1 MERTINTVELHD
13 GRIVSTYSEEWRAE
27 AEARTMLSWPLHNR
41 RVHMQ
46 GVLEKRGA
54 EGHRELENLIHKIWT
69 HRQVEKLLQM
79 DCDSERIQHLTR
91 LERATNQRTRENI
104 EKILEGRLS
113 AQVV

>member
-1 MERTINTVELHD
+1 MNHVQTYDGRTID
-13 GRIVSTYSEEWRAE
+13 SSSEEWRAHCE
-27 AEARTMLSWPLHNR
+27 ATTMLSWPLHNR

-46 GVLEKRGA
+46 GVLAKRGA

-79 DCDSERIQHLTR
+79 NCDLERIQHLTR